1 MTPPLD
7 VTHVVL
13 SLDCGGLER
22 FVVNL
27 VRQGQRRGQN
37 VSVMCVERPGT
48 LAPEVES
55 LGARVVC
62 LDKPPGLDRATVRR
76 ATAAFNELHPTVV
89 HTHQIGAL
97 LYAGP
102 AARRAR
108 VPVVVH
114 TEHGNHVKAKT
125 WSRRMRQRALWA
137 WAGRRAAR
145 FFCVSDE
152 IAREVSRYGVI
163 PPRKVRVLANG
174 IDTVAF
180 APGAHGLAV
189 RSAFGIPANAPV
201 VGTIGRLNE
210 VKRQDLLIRG
220 FARVRQRFPESRL
233 LLVGDGPVR
242 NDLEGL
248 VRSLALTDA
257 VHFAGYQ
264 AQPAQFLESMDVFA
278 LTSRSE
284 GMPLAVLEAWASG
297 LPVVASAVGGLPSLI
312 ADGQTGLLFPFP
324 NEGALAAAIEQLLAN
339 PDRARQLG
347 RAGQR
352 HVRAHYSL
360 DHVAAEY
367 EDQYRELL
375 VRKDI
380 LAAA

>member
-1 MTPPLD
+1 
-7 VTHVVL
+7 
-13 SLDCGGLER
+13 
-22 FVVNL
+22 
-27 VRQGQRRGQN
+27 
-37 VSVMCVERPGT
+37 
-48 LAPEVES
+48 
-55 LGARVVC
+55 
-62 LDKPPGLDRATVRR
+62 
-76 ATAAFNELHPTVV
+76 
-89 HTHQIGAL
+89 
-97 LYAGP
+97 
-102 AARRAR
+102 
-108 VPVVVH
+108 
-114 TEHGNHVKAKT
+114 
-125 WSRRMRQRALWA
+125 
-137 WAGRRAAR
+137 
-145 FFCVSDE
+145 
-152 IAREVSRYGVI
+152 
-163 PPRKVRVLANG
+163 
-174 IDTVAF
+174 
-180 APGAHGLAV
+180 
-189 RSAFGIPANAPV
+189 
-201 VGTIGRLNE
+201 
-210 VKRQDLLIRG
+210 LLIRG
-220 FARVRQRFPESRL
+220 FARVRQRFPKSRL

-264 AQPAQFLESMDVFA
+264 AQPVQFLEAMDVFA

-339 PDRARQLG
+339 PDRARQFG

-360 DHVAAEY
+360 DHVAAKY